1 MVIFKIQCKLLGKL
15 NYWEKYSP
23 VHQGP
28 GEVHLTLGDE
38 LAGRAEVR
46 EECEH
51 AGETAEG
58 GPGAAG
64 SLLHAG
70 HDDSLTQVQ

>member
-1 MVIFKIQCKLLGKL
+1 M
-15 NYWEKYSP
+15 
-23 VHQGP
+23 HQGP

-51 AGETAEG
+51 AGEAAEG

-70 HDDSLTQVQ
+70 HDDSLRQMQ